1 LDLGLG
7 LVAALVL
14 LLATPGLAMT
24 AVIALVVLAI
34 CGLSIVLERRGRR
47 RAVSA
52 RRPGRTPRR

>member
-7 LVAALVL
+7 LIAALVL

-34 CGLSIVLERRGRR
+34 CGLSIVRERRGRR
-47 RAVSA
+47 RAA
-52 RRPGRTPRR
+52 R